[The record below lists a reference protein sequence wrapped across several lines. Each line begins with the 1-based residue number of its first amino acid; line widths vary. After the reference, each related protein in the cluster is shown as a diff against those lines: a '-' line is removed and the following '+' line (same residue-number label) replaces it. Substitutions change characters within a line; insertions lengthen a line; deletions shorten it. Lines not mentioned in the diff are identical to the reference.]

1 MTVTSTTTATATAT
15 GAVADAVRDGT
26 LPGRV
31 WLYSNY
37 HCNLA
42 CSYCLTESS
51 PRSER
56 RQLTAEQMIAVAEQA
71 KELGFNALGITGGEP
86 FLLPWLPEAVLEMVQ
101 HLPLVLLNNG
111 TLFAGER
118 LERAAK
124 LAHPDIALQISL
136 DSHRPDINDMARGPD
151 NFAKVI
157 ESVPQLIAR
166 GVRVRIA
173 TTTAGPLEGPHLD
186 PLRALVKSLGV
197 LDEDHIV
204 RPIVRRGRADEFG
217 LGVQAVARDIPSE
230 LCITADGAFW
240 GSFGPTV
247 RNGRLDTDLLLTRTI
262 LPLAVPADALL
273 SAVGGM
279 PEGADASLGIR

>member
-1 MTVTSTTTATATAT
+1 MTNTLAPT
-15 GAVADAVRDGT
+15 GPIAEAVNNGT

-56 RQLTAEQMIAVAEQA
+56 RILGAEQMVAVAEQA
-71 KELGFNALGITGGEP
+71 KELGFAALGVTGGEP
-86 FLLPWLPEAVLEMVQ
+86 FLLPWLPEAVLEMAQ
-101 HLPLVLLNNG
+101 HLPLVLLTNG

-118 LERAAK
+118 FERAAK
-124 LAHPDIALQISL
+124 LAHPDVALQISL
-136 DSHRPDINDMARGPD
+136 DSHLPDVNDMARGPD
-151 NFAKVI
+151 NFAKVV
-157 ESVPQLIAR
+157 EAVPRLIAR

-173 TTTAGPLEGPHLD
+173 TTTAGPLDDPALD
-186 PLRALVKSLGV
+186 PLRELVASLGV
-197 LDEDHIV
+197 AVDDHLV
-204 RPIVRRGRADEFG
+204 RPIVRRGRADELG
-217 LGVQAVARDIPSE
+217 LGVRAVARDIPSE
-230 LCITADGAFW
+230 LTITADGAFW

-262 LPLAVPADALL
+262 LPLSIPATALL
-273 SAVGGM
+273 AAIGGM
-279 PEGADASLGIR
+279 PEGADACLGIR

>member
-1 MTVTSTTTATATAT
+1 MTDTLAPSRPIAE
-15 GAVADAVRDGT
+15 AVHAGT

-56 RQLTAEQMIAVAEQA
+56 RILTAEQMVAVAEQA
-71 KELGFNALGITGGEP
+71 AELGFTALGVTGGEP
-86 FLLPWLPEAVLEMVQ
+86 FLLPWLPEAVLEMAQ
-101 HLPLVLLNNG
+101 HLPLVVLTNG

-124 LAHPDIALQISL
+124 LAHPNVALQISL
-136 DSHRPDINDMARGPD
+136 DSHLPDVNDMARGPD
-151 NFAKVI
+151 NFAKVV
-157 ESVPQLIAR
+157 EAVPRLIAR

-173 TTTAGPLEGPHLD
+173 TTTAGPADDPALD
-186 PLRALVKSLGV
+186 PLRELIASLGIA
-197 LDEDHIV
+197 DDDHLV
-204 RPIVRRGRADEFG
+204 RPIVRRGRADELG
-217 LGVQAVARDIPSE
+217 LGVRAAARDIPSE
-230 LCITADGAFW
+230 LTITADGAFW

-262 LPLAVPADALL
+262 LPLSIPASALL
-273 SAVGGM
+273 AAVGGM
-279 PEGADASLGIR
+279 PEGADATLGIR

>member
-1 MTVTSTTTATATAT
+1 MG
-15 GAVADAVRDGT
+15 GAIAEAVESGR

-56 RQLTAEQMIAVAEQA
+56 RELTAEQMIAVAEQA
-71 KELGFNALGITGGEP
+71 KELGFTGLGITGGEP
-86 FLLPWLPEAVLEMVQ
+86 FLLPWLPSAALAMAEY
-101 HLPLVLLNNG
+101 LPLVLLTNG
-111 TLFAGER
+111 TLFAGDR
-118 LERAAK
+118 LERAAM
-124 LAHPDIALQISL
+124 LAHPNIALQISL
-136 DSHRPDINDMARGPD
+136 DSHLPDVNDMARGPD
-151 NFAKVI
+151 NFDKVI
-157 ESVPQLIAR
+157 ESVPRLMDR

-173 TTTAGPLEGPHLD
+173 TTTGGALDDAALD
-186 PLRALVKSLGV
+186 PLKTLVAGLG
-197 LDEDHIV
+197 LAEADHIV
-204 RPIVRRGRADEFG
+204 RPIVRRGRADEQH
-217 LGVQAVARDIPSE
+217 LGVEATARDIPSE

-262 LPLAVPADALL
+262 LPLSVPAEALL
-273 SAVGGM
+273 AAIDGLPAGT
-279 PEGADASLGIR
+279 DARLGIR

>member
-1 MTVTSTTTATATAT
+1 MTTTITSPVANPI
-15 GAVADAVRDGT
+15 ADAVSDGT

-56 RQLTAEQMIAVAEQA
+56 RQLTAAQMIGVAQEA
-71 KELGFNALGITGGEP
+71 KQLGFNALGVTGGEP
-86 FLLPWLPEAVLEMVQ
+86 FLIPWLPEAILEMAR
-101 HLPLVLLNNG
+101 HLPLVLLTNG
-111 TLFAGER
+111 TLFVGER
-118 LERAAK
+118 LERAAL
-124 LAHPDIALQISL
+124 LAGSDIALQISL
-136 DSHRPDINDMARGPD
+136 DSHLPDINDMARGPD
-151 NFAKVI
+151 NFAKVV
-157 ESVPQLIAR
+157 EAVPRLIAR

-173 TTTAGPLEGPHLD
+173 TTTADDLDGAYLD
-186 PLRALVKSLGV
+186 PLRALVASLGV
-197 LDEDHIV
+197 PDEDHLV

-217 LGVQAVARDIPSE
+217 LGVQAAARDIPSE

-262 LPLAVPADALL
+262 TPLSVPAHALL
-273 SAVGGM
+273 AAISGLPAGT
-279 PEGADASLGIR
+279 DARLGIR